1 MMQPELLTETLPSQ
15 RLVSVYNDPDLLREM
30 VALWFTKN
38 LDNGG
43 GALVVCTSESW
54 LTLGNR
60 LRREGLDPDVLQET
74 GRLRVIDADR
84 FLMDFMYDGV
94 PDPDVYHQRVARTQR
109 AVRTV
114 CEGAEVRVW
123 NEGIDLLRQRD
134 EPWAAEF
141 LESLRLETTDENTVH
156 LVGPSGEAPWSH
168 LDDLEEETEWVPYT
182 FQEPVTLEMDE
193 IEAKDEKAAQ
203 MENTPESN

>member
-1 MMQPELLTETLPSQ
+1 MMQPKLLTETLPSQ

-30 VALWFTKN
+30 VALWLTKN
-38 LDNGG
+38 LDNKG

-54 LTLGNR
+54 HTLGNR
-60 LRREGLDPDVLQET
+60 MRREGLDPDALQET
-74 GRLRVIDADR
+74 GHLRVVDADR
-84 FLMDFMYDGV
+84 FLMDFMSDGM
-94 PDPDVYHQRVARTQR
+94 PDPEVYHQRVARAQK
-109 AVRTV
+109 AVGLS

-141 LESLRLETTDENTVH
+141 LESLRTETTNEHTVH

-193 IEAKDEKAAQ
+193 VGDEEKEAAQ
-203 MENTPESN
+203 VEDPPESN